1 MIDFEN
7 PSFLK
12 LRPVN
17 NSKLEQLIQP
27 LLVRGEEIVQ
37 TFQSVRDGVVFTD
50 RRVIAVNI
58 QGITGMKKAYTILPY
73 SRIQAYA
80 IESAGLADLD
90 GELQLWYSGG
100 LGAVKFELLAGS
112 DLALLCRVIE
122 SAISG

>member
-17 NSKLEQLIQP
+17 DSKLERLVQP
-27 LLVRGEEIVQ
+27 LLTPGEEVIQ
-37 TFQSVRDGVVFTD
+37 AFQSVRDGVVFTD
-50 RRVIAVNI
+50 RRVIAINV
-58 QGITGMKKAYTILPY
+58 QGVTGMKKSFTSLPY
-73 SRIQAYA
+73 RRVQAYA
-80 IESAGLADLD
+80 IESAGMGDLD
-90 GELQLWYSGG
+90 GELQLWYSG

-122 SAISG
+122 NAISG